1 MTEEIENIVL
11 FQLRLTR
18 ADISEVKIAI
28 DGLATRMSRLE
39 SAMLSVK
46 REIADGFEC
55 DISQQSRADKLE
67 TRINR
72 IEARLGLIE

>member
-11 FQLRLTR
+11 VQLRLIR
-18 ADISEVKIAI
+18 SEISEVKVAI

-55 DISQQSRADKLE
+55 DINQQSRADRLE
-67 TRINR
+67 SRINR
-72 IEARLGLIE
+72 IEARLGLFE